1 MVTGGRLTND
11 QKKWDD
17 HSPIRKACI
26 TREGWASSIPQ
37 ISAVKRVTNW
47 ANDSSSFWLIPRRDA
62 AVDFGRALA
71 KKFSLNSL
79 ASWSNQKI
87 EEGLRQ
93 LYYTW
98 AGPRKVVGNAQH
110 NKAPDLGNVRDD
122 GLDHP
127 GQSLHLVGDAKEGLG
142 RDDGKPRVEHWRI
155 ESQVVEKSPVTIG
168 SVCWQIS
175 FVGDEEGRQSSSSGF
190 LLGDSGFFCELLG
203 SECSCDIGPSF

>member
-26 TREGWASSIPQ
+26 TREGCASGIPQ

-79 ASWSNQKI
+79 TSWSNQKI
-87 EEGLRQ
+87 KEGLRQ
-93 LYYTW
+93 LYHTW
-98 AGPRKVVGNAQH
+98 AGPRKVA
-110 NKAPDLGNVRDD
+110 A
-122 GLDHP
+122 
-127 GQSLHLVGDAKEGLG
+127 GLG
-142 RDDGKPRVEHWRI
+142 AVSVRLGAPVVFLERPTVGELTATPIGEWPQSAGFSAGNTASRPAAIVPGHRCCRGLVTPRADVA
-155 ESQVVEKSPVTIG
+155 
-168 SVCWQIS
+168 
-175 FVGDEEGRQSSSSGF
+175 
-190 LLGDSGFFCELLG
+190 ELTG
-203 SECSCDIGPSF
+203 WAQYFP